1 MNPSDALFIDSLRFN
16 YTLALTVGKT
26 KQLAKLACLW
36 VNLTRF
42 QTSFLS
48 WQLEM
53 YRLPGCHLV
62 WKDDIPASFSNA
74 MNWDWIVS
82 ACLGVGLAA
91 CCGFRVF
98 VPMLVA
104 GLATKLHIIGTMS
117 GFEWISSWPALM
129 LLGVA
134 TIVELG
140 AYYVPWLDN
149 ALDTIAGPAAIVA
162 GTVLSTS
169 FLQIDSP
176 VIDWGMGLMLGGGSA
191 GLIQAG
197 TSLLRLGSTAT
208 TGGLGNPVVSTAE
221 NAASFGF
228 SILAVLLPL
237 VCIVIIG
244 IILIYVASQL
254 ARRGRTTFTRPAK

>member
-1 MNPSDALFIDSLRFN
+1 
-16 YTLALTVGKT
+16 
-26 KQLAKLACLW
+26 
-36 VNLTRF
+36 
-42 QTSFLS
+42 
-48 WQLEM
+48 
-53 YRLPGCHLV
+53 
-62 WKDDIPASFSNA
+62 

-104 GLATKLHIIGTMS
+104 GIATKLGMIGTMG
-117 GFEWISSWPALM
+117 GFEWISTWPALM

-134 TIVELG
+134 TLVELG
-140 AYYVPWLDN
+140 AYYIPWLDN
-149 ALDTIAGPAAIVA
+149 ALDTIAGPAAIIA

-169 FLQIDSP
+169 FLQVDSP
-176 VIDWGMGLMLGGGSA
+176 VLDWGLGLMLGGGSA

-208 TGGLGNPVVSTAE
+208 TGGLGNPVVSTGE

-228 SILAVLLPL
+228 SILAVLMPL
-237 VCIVIIG
+237 VCVVIIALILTY
-244 IILIYVASQL
+244 IIVKLVS
-254 ARRGRTTFTRPAK
+254 RRRVTFTKPVK